1 MKILIPILVFFSV
14 QVFAQNNKTYTINGH
29 ISGVTNDT
37 KVYLFSVDDQLN
49 IDSGIIDSGNFIL
62 KGKVDRPTLCWLR
75 CNGEYAI
82 IMLENTNMQF
92 KSPLKDMHLFA
103 NATGGKEQ
111 SLHNELD
118 EKRQP
123 YNIIA
128 YHAYDSLIAKQ
139 YRDSVHKKILI
150 SHVNNYQ
157 DTAQQIYINFGKS
170 HPNSYVGLDILYR
183 NRNSIGKETIQSL
196 LSQMSSEILSSS
208 KAKSLTFFAK
218 DELAQKGGKMIDFK
232 ANDLQGNQFKLS
244 SLKGKYILLSFWSMG
259 CGPCRMENR
268 NFSDN
273 YQKFR
278 NKIEI
283 VSFSLD
289 NNKEYWIEA
298 SKADNIKWTNVSDL
312 EGETGKIK
320 TQYNVQSIPASF
332 LINPEGIIIESF
344 IGFGDQFLKAI
355 DKIIK

>member
-1 MKILIPILVFFSV
+1 LR
-14 QVFAQNNKTYTINGH
+14 NK
-29 ISGVTNDT
+29 
-37 KVYLFSVDDQLN
+37 
-49 IDSGIIDSGNFIL
+49 
-62 KGKVDRPTLCWLR
+62 
-75 CNGEYAI
+75 
-82 IMLENTNMQF
+82 
-92 KSPLKDMHLFA
+92 
-103 NATGGKEQ
+103 
-111 SLHNELD
+111 LD
-118 EKRQP
+118 EKQQP

-139 YRDSVHKKILI
+139 YRDSEHKKILI

-157 DTAQQIYINFGKS
+157 DTAQQIYINFGIS
-170 HPNSYVGLDILYR
+170 NPNSYLGLDILYR
-183 NRNSIGKETIQSL
+183 NRNSIGKVTIQSL

-218 DELAQKGGKMIDFK
+218 DELAKKGGKMIDFK

-244 SLKGKYILLSFWSMG
+244 SLKGKYILLSFWSKG

-278 NKIEI
+278 DKIEI

-289 NNKEYWIEA
+289 NNKAYWIEA
-298 SKADNIKWTNVSDL
+298 SREDNIKWTNVSDL

-344 IGFGDQFLKAI
+344 IGFGDEFLKAL